1 MEIKLKII
9 TGKDASGKDITEDKT
24 YSAGK
29 VKSRIYRQALEIT
42 ENTNFDHITTKDL
55 DALVD
60 IIVDFFGNQFTRDD
74 LYDGLDADLLMDTMV
89 VGINS
94 ITGGVA
100 AAASTFPA
108 KQ

>member
-9 TGKDASGKDITEDKT
+9 TGKDASGKDIAEDKT
-24 YSAGK
+24 YSAEK

-42 ENTNFDHITTKDL
+42 ENTDFNHITTKDL

-60 IIVDFFGNQFTRDD
+60 IIVDFFGKQFTRDE
-74 LYDGLDADLLMDTMV
+74 LYDGLDSDLLISTMTT
-89 VGINS
+89 GIRS

-100 AAASTFPA
+100 AAADTFPA
-108 KQ
+108 K